1 MVLTAVM
8 PYAAMPVM
16 GMGSLLG
23 YSFSLGH
30 LLTFDTFETP
40 PHTSQKNHESNP
52 DPDVVYNTLATAPS
66 STLSPTLDPDP
77 QP

>member
-1 MVLTAVM
+1 M
-8 PYAAMPVM
+8 PYAAMAVM
-16 GMGSLLG
+16 GMVSLLG

-30 LLTFDTFETP
+30 SLTFYTFKTP

-66 STLSPTLDPDP
+66 STLSPTLKSDPKERP
-77 QP
+77 